1 MARFSGQIKS
11 AKFIDQEEKVVEVLY
26 GEDPK
31 SLTAFNVPVDYNSPV
46 FTDLL
51 DEVSF
56 EEIQDN
62 TKLHFTNIMKA
73 RDNIIHHAAT
83 EMFEDWVN
91 KAQQDLDKQD
101 AERYRIFEE
110 YKNTVLE
117 TLQLEADKQVLERV
131 NEEYE
136 KIQSIIDQQYAKVQ
150 EVVDAQVKERVD
162 KAYGEVQLEVDK
174 QVQEGVQKEYE
185 KVQQVVDAQVKERVD
200 KEYENVQA
208 VIDEQYKQVQS
219 EVDKQAEEQVQS
231 RVAEE
236 YEKID
241 QYKKEQLEN
250 LQKDVDIQIKE
261 RYKEVDGYKL
271 QQLEKAREELKKNFK
286 VATPAK
292 PSITTNDL
300 INAFLEKTE
309 DEDLLFKTKLELFNK
324 PEVKNN
330 KDRNLKMKI
339 RKSKTIPELF
349 AAYQECLI

>member
-1 MARFSGQIKS
+1 MARFSGQIQS

-51 DEVSF
+51 EEVSF
-56 EEIQDN
+56 EQIQDN
-62 TKLHFTNIMKA
+62 TKQHFTNIIDA
-73 RDNIIHHAAT
+73 RNNIIHHAAT
-83 EMFEDWVN
+83 EMFEEWIKN
-91 KAQQDLDKQD
+91 AQEDLDKQD

-136 KIQSIIDQQYAKVQ
+136 KIQSIIDEQYANVQ
-150 EVVDAQVKERVD
+150 KVVDT
-162 KAYGEVQLEVDK
+162 
-174 QVQEGVQKEYE
+174 QVQ
-185 KVQQVVDAQVKERVD
+185 ERVD
-200 KEYENVQA
+200 KEYKNVQA
-208 VIDEQYKQVQS
+208 VIDQEYEKVQA
-219 EVDKQAEEQVQS
+219 EVNRQAEEQVKK
-231 RVAEE
+231 E

-241 QYKKEQLEN
+241 EYKKQQLET

-271 QQLEKAREELKKNFK
+271 KQLEKAREEIKKNFNIT
-286 VATPAK
+286 APAQV
-292 PSITTNDL
+292 PISTNDL
-300 INAFLEKTE
+300 IKAFLQNTD
-309 DEDLLFKTKLELFNK
+309 DEDLLFKSKLEIFDK

-330 KDRNLKMKI
+330 KNRELKMKI
-339 RKSKTIPELF
+339 RKAKSIPELF

>member
-1 MARFSGQIKS
+1 MEPDNWIRRWWWFLSIGYIMARFSGQIKS

-150 EVVDAQVKERVD
+150 EVVDAQVKERLD
-162 KAYGEVQLEVDK
+162 EEYAN
-174 QVQEGVQKEYE
+174 VQK
-185 KVQQVVDAQVKERVD
+185 
-200 KEYENVQA
+200 

-219 EVDKQAEEQVQS
+219 EVDRQAEEQVQS

>member
-56 EEIQDN
+56 EQIQDN
-62 TKLHFTNIMKA
+62 TKLHFTNILNA

-83 EMFEDWVN
+83 EMFEDWLN

-150 EVVDAQVKERVD
+150 EVVDAQVKERLD
-162 KAYGEVQLEVDK
+162 EEYAN
-174 QVQEGVQKEYE
+174 VQK
-185 KVQQVVDAQVKERVD
+185 
-200 KEYENVQA
+200 

-241 QYKKEQLEN
+241 QYKKEQLEI

>member
-62 TKLHFTNIMKA
+62 TKLHFTNIINA
-73 RDNIIHHAAT
+73 RENIIHHAAT

-150 EVVDAQVKERVD
+150 EVVDAQVKERLD
-162 KAYGEVQLEVDK
+162 EEYAN
-174 QVQEGVQKEYE
+174 VQK
-185 KVQQVVDAQVKERVD
+185 
-200 KEYENVQA
+200 

>member
-62 TKLHFTNIMKA
+62 TKLHFTNIINA
-73 RDNIIHHAAT
+73 RENIIHHAAT

-150 EVVDAQVKERVD
+150 EVVDAQVKER
-162 KAYGEVQLEVDK
+162 L
-174 QVQEGVQKEYE
+174 
-185 KVQQVVDAQVKERVD
+185 D
-200 KEYENVQA
+200 KEYANVQK

>member
-150 EVVDAQVKERVD
+150 EVVDAQVKER
-162 KAYGEVQLEVDK
+162 L
-174 QVQEGVQKEYE
+174 
-185 KVQQVVDAQVKERVD
+185 D
-200 KEYENVQA
+200 KEYASVQKVIDEEYANVQK

-339 RKSKTIPELF
+339 RYYKTIPELF

>member
-150 EVVDAQVKERVD
+150 EVVDAQVKER
-162 KAYGEVQLEVDK
+162 L
-174 QVQEGVQKEYE
+174 
-185 KVQQVVDAQVKERVD
+185 D
-200 KEYENVQA
+200 KEYASVQK

>member
-150 EVVDAQVKERVD
+150 EVVDAQVKER
-162 KAYGEVQLEVDK
+162 L
-174 QVQEGVQKEYE
+174 
-185 KVQQVVDAQVKERVD
+185 D
-200 KEYENVQA
+200 KEYASVQKVIDEEYANVQK

-324 PEVKNN
+324 SDVKNH
-330 KDRNLKMKI
+330 KDRDLKMKV
-339 RKSKTIPELF
+339 RKAKDVKELF
-349 AAYQECLI
+349 AAYNQCTI

>member
-11 AKFIDQEEKVVEVLY
+11 AKFVDKEEKVVEVLY

-31 SLTAFNVPVDYNSPV
+31 SLTAFNVSVDYNSPV

-56 EEIQDN
+56 EQIQDN
-62 TKLHFTNIMKA
+62 TKQHFDNIINT
-73 RDNIIHHAAT
+73 RNNIIHHAAT
-83 EMFEDWVN
+83 EMFEEWIKN
-91 KAQQDLDKQD
+91 AQEDLDKQD

-110 YKNTVLE
+110 YKNTVIE

-136 KIQSIIDQQYAKVQ
+136 KIQA
-150 EVVDAQVKERVD
+150 
-162 KAYGEVQLEVDK
+162 EVD
-174 QVQEGVQKEYE
+174 
-185 KVQQVVDAQVKERVD
+185 R
-200 KEYENVQA
+200 
-208 VIDEQYKQVQS
+208 
-219 EVDKQAEEQVQS
+219 QAEEQVKK
-231 RVAEE
+231 E

-241 QYKKEQLEN
+241 QYKKEQLE
-250 LQKDVDIQIKE
+250 LMQKDVDIQIEE

-271 QQLEKAREELKKNFK
+271 QQLEKARKELKKNFN
-286 VATPAK
+286 VVTPAK

-324 PEVKNN
+324 SEVKNH
-330 KDRNLKMKI
+330 KDRDLKMKI
-339 RKSKTIPELF
+339 RKAKTIPELF
-349 AAYQECLI
+349 AAYQECIT

>member
-11 AKFIDQEEKVVEVLY
+11 AKFVDKEEKVVEVLY

-31 SLTAFNVPVDYNSPV
+31 SLTAFNVSVDYNSPV

-56 EEIQDN
+56 EQIQDN
-62 TKLHFTNIMKA
+62 TKQHFDNIINT
-73 RDNIIHHAAT
+73 RNNIIHHAAT
-83 EMFEDWVN
+83 EMFEEWIKN
-91 KAQQDLDKQD
+91 AQEDLDKQD

-110 YKNTVLE
+110 YKNTVIE

-136 KIQSIIDQQYAKVQ
+136 KIQKV
-150 EVVDAQVKERVD
+150 
-162 KAYGEVQLEVDK
+162 L
-174 QVQEGVQKEYE
+174 
-185 KVQQVVDAQVKERVD
+185 D
-200 KEYENVQA
+200 KEYANVQA
-208 VIDEQYKQVQS
+208 
-219 EVDKQAEEQVQS
+219 EVDRQAEEQVKK
-231 RVAEE
+231 E

-241 QYKKEQLEN
+241 QYKKEQLEI
-250 LQKDVDIQIKE
+250 LQKDVDIQIEE

-271 QQLEKAREELKKNFK
+271 QQLEKARKELKKNFN
-286 VATPAK
+286 VVTPAK

-324 PEVKNN
+324 SEVKNH
-330 KDRNLKMKI
+330 KDRDLKMKI
-339 RKSKTIPELF
+339 RKAKTIPELF
-349 AAYQECLI
+349 AAYQECIT

>member
-1 MARFSGQIKS
+1 MARFSGQIQS

-51 DEVSF
+51 EEVSF
-56 EEIQDN
+56 EQIQDN
-62 TKLHFTNIMKA
+62 TKQHFTNIIDA
-73 RDNIIHHAAT
+73 RNNIIHHAAT
-83 EMFEDWVN
+83 EMFEEWIKN
-91 KAQQDLDKQD
+91 AQEDLDKQD

-136 KIQSIIDQQYAKVQ
+136 KIQSIIDEQYANVQ
-150 EVVDAQVKERVD
+150 KVVDT
-162 KAYGEVQLEVDK
+162 
-174 QVQEGVQKEYE
+174 QVQ
-185 KVQQVVDAQVKERVD
+185 ERVD
-200 KEYENVQA
+200 KEYKNVQA
-208 VIDEQYKQVQS
+208 VIDQEYEKVQA
-219 EVDKQAEEQVQS
+219 EVNRQAEEQVKK
-231 RVAEE
+231 E

-241 QYKKEQLEN
+241 QYKKEQLEI

-271 QQLEKAREELKKNFK
+271 KELEKAREEIKKNFNIT
-286 VATPAK
+286 APAQV
-292 PSITTNDL
+292 PISTNDL
-300 INAFLEKTE
+300 IKAFLQNTD
-309 DEDLLFKTKLELFNK
+309 DEDLLFKSKLEIFDK

-330 KDRNLKMKI
+330 KNRELKMKI
-339 RKSKTIPELF
+339 RKAKSIPELF

>member
-1 MARFSGQIKS
+1 MARFSGQIQS

-51 DEVSF
+51 EEVSF
-56 EEIQDN
+56 EQIQDN
-62 TKLHFTNIMKA
+62 TKQHFTNIIDA
-73 RDNIIHHAAT
+73 RNNIIHHAAT
-83 EMFEDWVN
+83 EMFEEWIKN
-91 KAQQDLDKQD
+91 AQEDLDKQD

-117 TLQLEADKQVLERV
+117 TLQLDADKQVLERV

-136 KIQSIIDQQYAKVQ
+136 KIQSIIDEQYAKVQ
-150 EVVDAQVKERVD
+150 EVVDAQVKE
-162 KAYGEVQLEVDK
+162 QLD
-174 QVQEGVQKEYE
+174 KEYE
-185 KVQQVVDAQVKERVD
+185 KVQAVIDRQ
-200 KEYENVQA
+200 YEKVQA
-208 VIDEQYKQVQS
+208 VIDRQYEKV
-219 EVDKQAEEQVQS
+219 QAEVNRQADEQVQA

-241 QYKKEQLEN
+241 EYKKQQLEN
-250 LQKDVDIQIKE
+250 LQKDVDLQIKE

-271 QQLEKAREELKKNFK
+271 KQLEKAREEIKKNFNIT
-286 VATPAK
+286 APAQV
-292 PSITTNDL
+292 PISTNDL
-300 INAFLEKTE
+300 IKAFLQNTD
-309 DEDLLFKTKLELFNK
+309 DEDLLFKSKLEIFDK

-330 KDRNLKMKI
+330 KNRELKMKI
-339 RKSKTIPELF
+339 RKAKSIPELF

>member
-150 EVVDAQVKERVD
+150 EVVDAQVKER
-162 KAYGEVQLEVDK
+162 L
-174 QVQEGVQKEYE
+174 
-185 KVQQVVDAQVKERVD
+185 D
-200 KEYENVQA
+200 KEYASVQKVIDEEYANVQK

-339 RKSKTIPELF
+339 RRLVVIQFKKIKRLH
-349 AAYQECLI
+349 L

>member
-56 EEIQDN
+56 EQIQDN
-62 TKLHFTNIMKA
+62 TKVHFTNILNA

-83 EMFEDWVN
+83 EMFEDWLN

-131 NEEYE
+131 NDEYE
-136 KIQSIIDQQYAKVQ
+136 KIQ
-150 EVVDAQVKERVD
+150 
-162 KAYGEVQLEVDK
+162 
-174 QVQEGVQKEYE
+174 KEYANIQ
-185 KVQQVVDAQVKERVD
+185 KVM
-200 KEYENVQA
+200 
-208 VIDEQYKQVQS
+208 DEQYKQVQS
-219 EVDKQAEEQVQS
+219 EVDRQAEEQVQA

-241 QYKKEQLEN
+241 QYKKEQLEI

-286 VATPAK
+286 VVTPAK